1 MEPMPCPFCG
11 GNELAIH
18 EIEECISCYECGARG
33 PTFSP
38 IIRGR
43 RSTWQTRRAPDPLR
57 EALMWAWAAEHN
69 AHDWNDCGEDNDAT
83 GPGDIP
89 CRTCAE
95 IADMRDTA
103 AAEVGRLLK
112 EMER

>member
-57 EALMWAWAAEHN
+57 EALLWKFAAMSLACCTTNDETMAMMMN
-69 AHDWNDCGEDNDAT
+69 RAAH
-83 GPGDIP
+83 
-89 CRTCAE
+89 AE
-95 IADMRDTA
+95 I
-103 AAEVGRLLK
+103 ERLLR
-112 EMER
+112 EAFP